1 MKKYI
6 TLFAL
11 LIASISYVNAQS
23 ASQGRVE
30 KIRSQKKQVK
40 FKGSHFETRKPDKKM
55 KHNSTLA
62 FKSVRISQC
71 HPEGYSM
78 KYRSPYKMQQRT
90 WKRTKNK
97 TFGTYTMK

>member
-6 TLFAL
+6 TLIAIFFASV
-11 LIASISYVNAQS
+11 AYVNAQS

-30 KIRSQKKQVK
+30 KIHSQKKQAK
-40 FKGSHFETRKPDKKM
+40 FKGSHFAAAKPDKKM
-55 KHNSTLA
+55 KHNGTLA
-62 FKSVRISQC
+62 FKSIRISQC

-78 KYRSPYKMQQRT
+78 KYRSPYKMNKRT
-90 WKRTKNK
+90 WKKTKNK